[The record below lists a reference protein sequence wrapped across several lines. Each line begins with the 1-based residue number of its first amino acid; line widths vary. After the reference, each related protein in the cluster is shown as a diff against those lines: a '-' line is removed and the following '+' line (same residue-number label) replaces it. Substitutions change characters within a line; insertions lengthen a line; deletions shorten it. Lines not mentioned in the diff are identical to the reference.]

1 MVTLLSVTC
10 LCIAPRDSLAHAY
23 PDHADPKVG
32 ATISAAPSIVR
43 IWFDSDLEPL
53 FSSIHVQDQSGK
65 NVDKDDS
72 RVSASDP
79 TLLEAS
85 VPLLPP
91 GTYRVLWGCRGTG
104 RSPDHGQLFVHHKIK
119 LSVPGHGY
127 HHPQHTS
134 MG

>member
-1 MVTLLSVTC
+1 MRRYAERGVMVTLLSVTC
-10 LCIAPRDSLAHAY
+10 LCMAPRDSLAHAY

-65 NVDKDDS
+65 NVDKGDS
-72 RVSASDP
+72 RVNASDP

-85 VPLLPP
+85 VPLLTP
-91 GTYRVLWGCRGTG
+91 GTYRVLWDVVARDGHRTTG
-104 RSPDHGQLFVHHKIK
+104 NFSFTIK
-119 LSVPGHGY
+119 
-127 HHPQHTS
+127 
-134 MG
+134 

>member
-1 MVTLLSVTC
+1 VNAMRRYAERGVMVTLLSVTC
-10 LCIAPRDSLAHAY
+10 LCMAPRDSLAHAY

-65 NVDKDDS
+65 NVDKGDS
-72 RVSASDP
+72 RVNASDP

-85 VPLLPP
+85 VPLLTP
-91 GTYRVLWGCRGTG
+91 GTYRVLWDVVARDGHRTTG
-104 RSPDHGQLFVHHKIK
+104 NFSFTIK
-119 LSVPGHGY
+119 
-127 HHPQHTS
+127 
-134 MG
+134 